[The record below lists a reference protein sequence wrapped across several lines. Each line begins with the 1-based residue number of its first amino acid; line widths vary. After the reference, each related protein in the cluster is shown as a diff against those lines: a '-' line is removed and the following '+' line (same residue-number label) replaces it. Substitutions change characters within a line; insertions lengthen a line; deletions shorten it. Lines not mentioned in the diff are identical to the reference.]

1 MTLGGTIKP
10 VVIDSFWYRR
20 INEAIAFMAL
30 SVFALYM
37 WFNFLAPQKP
47 SYEIHIITLFVAI
60 AAAASSIIARVIVD
74 AKGTFIR
81 TLISYLLLAA
91 TVALLLYDTS
101 GISSPYIFM
110 WTLVAAFAGLFGVWS
125 SAPIFLVACGYLA
138 VLLVGGSVDQVD
150 IAPTVLIVIMPII
163 FSIIVWSHVN
173 QMSYLR
179 KERDP
184 TAYKQL
190 SDELSD
196 LADNE
201 SSEVVI
207 NAIGDGVLAIDSQ
220 GIIQLINPAALSILG
235 WAKGDALT
243 LHYQSV
249 LKLTGED
256 AKQLTDTME
265 PIKQALNTTQEIR
278 SNHLQAET
286 KSGKKI
292 SISLVV
298 SPLGATGSGVIAV
311 FRDVTKERAEEREQA
326 EFISTASHEMRTPV
340 ASIEGYLGLALNPAT
355 ATIDDKARDFINKAH
370 ESAQHLG
377 RLFQDLLDVSKAEDG
392 RLSNNPT
399 VLDIVEFAGDV
410 VEGLQQKATDKG
422 LQLVFKPGPGKAEKG
437 ERRLSPVYHVNV
449 DKDHIREII
458 NNLTENAIKYTPSG
472 EVSID
477 ITGDNEH
484 VTISVTDSGI
494 GIPAE
499 DLAHLFQKFYRV
511 DNTDTREIGGT
522 GLGLYLCRRLA
533 ETIGGRIW
541 AESTYKKGSTFYVQI
556 PRLDAMQAKHLLQEQ
571 ADTREAA
578 KTEETVSVNDLP
590 ATTPLAI
597 PEPPATP
604 AAPIAPPADI
614 PAPMPPVPQ
623 SVSQTPTAAAPVPVT
638 LESTAAPP
646 VAAMPPQPV
655 VQPTPVAAPAPQ
667 PQQPMPQPMPT
678 GPQPIPVA
686 TPPQPATST
695 PLRTNIPLTSIEQNP
710 TAYTAPRDG
719 NINVPPRN

>member
-1 MTLGGTIKP
+1 
-10 VVIDSFWYRR
+10 
-20 INEAIAFMAL
+20 MAL

-37 WFNFLAPQKP
+37 WFGFLSPHKP
-47 SYEIHIITLFVAI
+47 PYEIQLATLLVAV
-60 AAAASSIIARVIVD
+60 AAAASSIVARAIVD
-74 AKGTFIR
+74 VKGTFIR

-101 GISSPYIFM
+101 GISSPYLFM
-110 WTLVAAFAGLFGVWS
+110 WTLVAAFAGLFGIWS

-138 VLLVGGSVDQVD
+138 VLLIGGTVEQAA
-150 IAPTVLIVIMPII
+150 IAPTVLIVTVPIV

-173 QMSYLR
+173 QVSYL
-179 KERDP
+179 KQERDP
-184 TAYKQL
+184 AAYKQL
-190 SDELSD
+190 SNELSD
-196 LADNE
+196 LANE

-220 GIIQLINPAALSILG
+220 GIIQLINPAAQSILG
-235 WAKGDALT
+235 WTKRDALT
-243 LHYQSV
+243 LQYQSV

-256 AKQLTDTME
+256 DKQLPDTME
-265 PIKQALNTTQEIR
+265 PIKQALNMTQEIR

-286 KSGKKI
+286 KSGKKL
-292 SISLVV
+292 SISLVA
-298 SPLGATGSGVIAV
+298 SPLGPAGSGVIAV

-399 VLDIVEFAGDV
+399 VIDIVEFTGDV
-410 VEGLQQKATDKG
+410 VEGLQQKASDKG
-422 LQLVFKPGPGKAEKG
+422 LQLTFKPGPSKGEKG
-437 ERRLSPVYHVNV
+437 ERRLSPVYYVNV

-477 ITGDNEH
+477 ITGDDEH
-484 VTISVTDSGI
+484 ITISVADSGI

-499 DLAHLFQKFYRV
+499 DLSHLFQKFYRV

-533 ETIGGRIW
+533 ETIGGRVW
-541 AESTYKKGSTFYVQI
+541 AESTYKKGSTFFVQL
-556 PRLDAMQAKHLLQEQ
+556 PRLDSMQAKRLLKEQ
-571 ADTREAA
+571 ADAEEEEKARAEQAA
-578 KTEETVSVNDLP
+578 RDEDASVPTPAAPQPIAPVAMPEPAVVAPAAPAVPVSVQP
-590 ATTPLAI
+590 AATTMPAPVAQPI
-597 PEPPATP
+597 PQSAPQPVAPAVMQPATP
-604 AAPIAPPADI
+604 AAPT
-614 PAPMPPVPQ
+614 APMR
-623 SVSQTPTAAAPVPVT
+623 A
-638 LESTAAPP
+638 
-646 VAAMPPQPV
+646 
-655 VQPTPVAAPAPQ
+655 
-667 PQQPMPQPMPT
+667 
-678 GPQPIPVA
+678 
-686 TPPQPATST
+686 
-695 PLRTNIPLTSIEQNP
+695 NIPLSHIEQNP
-710 TAYTAPRDG
+710 AAFTAPRDG
-719 NINVPPRN
+719 NVNIPPRN

>member
-422 LQLVFKPGPGKAEKG
+422 LQLIFKPGPGKAEKG

>member
-91 TVALLLYDTS
+91 TGALLLYDTS

-590 ATTPLAI
+590 ATTSLAI

-604 AAPIAPPADI
+604 AAPITPPADI

-623 SVSQTPTAAAPVPVT
+623 SVLQTPTAAAPAPVT
-638 LESTAAPP
+638 LEPTAALP

-667 PQQPMPQPMPT
+667 PQQPIPQPMPT

>member
-1 MTLGGTIKP
+1 
-10 VVIDSFWYRR
+10 
-20 INEAIAFMAL
+20 MAL

-37 WFNFLAPQKP
+37 WFGFLSPHKP
-47 SYEIHIITLFVAI
+47 PYEIQLATLLVAI
-60 AAAASSIIARVIVD
+60 AAAASSIVARAIVD
-74 AKGTFIR
+74 VKGTFIR

-101 GISSPYIFM
+101 GISSPYLFM
-110 WTLVAAFAGLFGVWS
+110 WTLVAAFAGLFGIWS

-138 VLLVGGSVDQVD
+138 VLLIGGTVEQAA
-150 IAPTVLIVIMPII
+150 IAPTVLIVTVPIV
-163 FSIIVWSHVN
+163 FSIIVWSHIN
-173 QMSYLR
+173 QVSYL
-179 KERDP
+179 KQERDP
-184 TAYKQL
+184 AAYKQL
-190 SDELSD
+190 SNELSD
-196 LADNE
+196 LANE

-220 GIIQLINPAALSILG
+220 GIIQLINPAAQSILG
-235 WAKGDALT
+235 WTKHDALT
-243 LHYQSV
+243 LQYQSV

-256 AKQLTDTME
+256 DKQLPDTME
-265 PIKQALNTTQEIR
+265 PIKQALNMTQEIR

-286 KSGKKI
+286 KSGKKL
-292 SISLVV
+292 SISLVA
-298 SPLGATGSGVIAV
+298 SPLGPAGSGVIAV

-399 VLDIVEFAGDV
+399 VIDIVEFTGDV
-410 VEGLQQKATDKG
+410 VEGLQQKASDKG
-422 LQLVFKPGPGKAEKG
+422 LQLTFKPGPSKREKG

-484 VTISVTDSGI
+484 ITISVTDSGI

-499 DLAHLFQKFYRV
+499 DLSHLFQKFYRV

-533 ETIGGRIW
+533 ETIGGRVW
-541 AESTYKKGSTFYVQI
+541 AESTYKKGSTFFVQL
-556 PRLDAMQAKHLLQEQ
+556 PRLDSMQAKRLLKEQ
-571 ADTREAA
+571 ADAEEEKKARAEQATRDEDA
-578 KTEETVSVNDLP
+578 SVP
-590 ATTPLAI
+590 
-597 PEPPATP
+597 TP
-604 AAPIAPPADI
+604 AAPQPVAPITPATMPEPVAVA
-614 PAPMPPVPQ
+614 PAAPAV
-623 SVSQTPTAAAPVPVT
+623 PVPVQP
-638 LESTAAPP
+638 AATTMPAP
-646 VAAMPPQPV
+646 VAQPIPQSAPQPV
-655 VQPTPVAAPAPQ
+655 APAVMQPVTPAAPTAP
-667 PQQPMPQPMPT
+667 MR
-678 GPQPIPVA
+678 A
-686 TPPQPATST
+686 
-695 PLRTNIPLTSIEQNP
+695 NIPLSHIEQNP
-710 TAYTAPRDG
+710 AAFTTPRDG
-719 NINVPPRN
+719 NVNIPPRN

>member
-638 LESTAAPP
+638 LEPTAAPP